1 MKIKEFIGS
10 TVLDKNANVVGKVDN
25 VDFDTATGKIETIT
39 LTLQKNLFSRDELE
53 ISFEDIATI
62 GAYIILNKE
71 IAKEEEVEEEAETV
85 EIEVEDEKEQIGIKM
100 VFDARGLEIAL
111 DSYVR
116 YVDTGT
122 IGKVLDVKTQDGIG
136 WVKLDKTELWYRSNL
151 VELLDDKDIKKS
163 TLYDDRDNQDLDV
176 EAMKEKASALE
187 DMQMDSSVA
196 EGGG

>member
-1 MKIKEFIGS
+1 
-10 TVLDKNANVVGKVDN
+10 
-25 VDFDTATGKIETIT
+25 
-39 LTLQKNLFSRDELE
+39 
-53 ISFEDIATI
+53 
-62 GAYIILNKE
+62 
-71 IAKEEEVEEEAETV
+71 
-85 EIEVEDEKEQIGIKM
+85 M

-111 DSYVR
+111 GSYVR

-122 IGKVLDVKTQDGIG
+122 IGEVLDVKTQDGME

-163 TLYDDRDNQDLDV
+163 TLYDDRDNQDLDI
-176 EAMKEKASALE
+176 EAMKEKANALE

>member
-1 MKIKEFIGS
+1 M
-10 TVLDKNANVVGKVDN
+10 
-25 VDFDTATGKIETIT
+25 
-39 LTLQKNLFSRDELE
+39 
-53 ISFEDIATI
+53 
-62 GAYIILNKE
+62 
-71 IAKEEEVEEEAETV
+71 
-85 EIEVEDEKEQIGIKM
+85 GIKM

-122 IGKVLDVKTQDGIG
+122 IGKVVDVKTQDGIE
-136 WVKLDKTELWYRSNL
+136 WVKLDKTELWYRSKL
-151 VELLDDKDIKKS
+151 VELLDEKDIKKS
-163 TLYDDRDNQDLDV
+163 KFYDERDDEDIDI

>member
-1 MKIKEFIGS
+1 
-10 TVLDKNANVVGKVDN
+10 
-25 VDFDTATGKIETIT
+25 
-39 LTLQKNLFSRDELE
+39 
-53 ISFEDIATI
+53 
-62 GAYIILNKE
+62 
-71 IAKEEEVEEEAETV
+71 
-85 EIEVEDEKEQIGIKM
+85 M

-122 IGKVLDVKTQDGIG
+122 IGKVVDVKTEEDIE
-136 WVKLDKTELWYRSNL
+136 WVKLDKTDLWYCSNL

-163 TLYDDRDNQDLDV
+163 TFYDDEGGDEIDV

>member
-1 MKIKEFIGS
+1 
-10 TVLDKNANVVGKVDN
+10 
-25 VDFDTATGKIETIT
+25 
-39 LTLQKNLFSRDELE
+39 
-53 ISFEDIATI
+53 
-62 GAYIILNKE
+62 
-71 IAKEEEVEEEAETV
+71 
-85 EIEVEDEKEQIGIKM
+85 M

-111 DSYVR
+111 DSHVR

-122 IGKVLDVKTQDGIG
+122 IGKVVDLKTQDGIE